1 LAQQQQPSRQ
11 SKNSSALGM
20 IGGSIISNNNPVN
33 GSQGVGLTGGA
44 S

>member
-1 LAQQQQPSRQ
+1 
-11 SKNSSALGM
+11 M
-20 IGGSIISNNNPVN
+20 IGGTIISNNNPVS